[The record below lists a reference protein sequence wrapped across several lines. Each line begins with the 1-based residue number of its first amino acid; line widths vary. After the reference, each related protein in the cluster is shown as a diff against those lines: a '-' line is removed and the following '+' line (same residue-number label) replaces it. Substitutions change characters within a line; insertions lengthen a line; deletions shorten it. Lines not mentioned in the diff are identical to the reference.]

1 MTTPASA
8 VPPASPVPSASAAPS
23 ASAVPPASAVP
34 SADAVRSGHPPEP
47 LSPDA
52 PLPPRKIIRSWLIPL
67 SERSTPR
74 ALLLFALD
82 ATLFIAALAALVV
95 APHWLVK
102 LALGV
107 LAGVLIARLFI
118 LGHDACHQ
126 SLTPRRGLNKWLGRI
141 AFLPSLTPYS
151 LWEVGHNVVHHGY
164 TNLKGFDFV
173 WAPYS
178 MEEYAALPRWRRALE
193 RLYRNGLGAGLYYLI
208 EIWWLKLFFPSRRQM
223 ATRRPIFLADCL
235 LAAGFAALWIGALA
249 GLALATNQSVALL
262 LLAGFA
268 VPFLVW
274 NATVGFVLY
283 VHHTHESVAWYDS
296 KAMWARAQPFVST
309 TVHLRFRH
317 GVGALLHPHHG
328 THRPPRRHERAAVPA
343 QARAGA
349 AGAGVARPHRGA
361 ELLVALVFRYRAPL
375 QAVRLPG
382 AVLDRFPRPP
392 HHHAVAGAGVMG
404 STWVRLELDLGSIWA
419 RLGRS
424 LDSVRCAAG

>member
-1 MTTPASA
+1 MPA
-8 VPPASPVPSASAAPS
+8 ASAAP
-23 ASAVPPASAVP
+23 PA
-34 SADAVRSGHPPEP
+34 DTVRSGHPSAP
-47 LSPDA
+47 LPPDA
-52 PLPPRKIIRSWLIPL
+52 PLPPRKIIRGWLIPL

-82 ATLFIAALAALVV
+82 AALFIAALAALVV
-95 APHWLVK
+95 APHWLAK
-102 LALGV
+102 LGLGV

-126 SLTPRRGLNKWLGRI
+126 SLTARRGLNKWLGRI

-178 MEEYAALPRWRRALE
+178 MEEYAALPWWRRALE

-223 ATRRPIFLADCL
+223 ATRRRIFLADCL
-235 LAAGFAALWIGALA
+235 LVAGFAVLWIGALIW
-249 GLALATNQSVALL
+249 LALATQQSITLL
-262 LLAGFA
+262 LAAGFA

-317 GVGALLHPHHG
+317 GVGTLLHHIMEHTAHHVDMSVPLYRLKRAQALLEQALPG
-328 THRPPRRHERAAVPA
+328 RIVVQNFSWRWYFDTARRCKLYDFQALCWTDFRGRRTTTPSPVPA
-343 QARAGA
+343 
-349 AGAGVARPHRGA
+349 
-361 ELLVALVFRYRAPL
+361 
-375 QAVRLPG
+375 
-382 AVLDRFPRPP
+382 
-392 HHHAVAGAGVMG
+392 
-404 STWVRLELDLGSIWA
+404 
-419 RLGRS
+419 
-424 LDSVRCAAG
+424 